1 MEKIY
6 NITAAVDADIAGGW
20 LDEVI
25 SSFLPTLMA
34 VPGVLNVELIEVQAP
49 EAPKESRTFTV
60 QIRFA
65 DPGALE
71 TFLAQQERRAEKRLF
86 EKFGSKYVT
95 FRLQLDSLHRL

>member
-6 NITAAVDADIAGGW
+6 NITAAVDADIAERW
-20 LDEVI
+20 LEESV
-25 SSFLPTLMA
+25 SSFLPALMA

-49 EAPKESRTFTV
+49 DAPQDARTFTV

-65 DPGALE
+65 DQGALDA
-71 TFLAQQERRAEKRLF
+71 FLAQHEQRVEKGLS

-95 FRLQLDSLHRL
+95 FRLQLNSLHRL

>member
-6 NITAAVDADIAGGW
+6 NITAAVDADIAEKW
-20 LDEVI
+20 SEEAV
-25 SSFLPTLMA
+25 SSFLPGLMA

-49 EAPKESRTFTV
+49 DAPKEARTFTV

-65 DPGALE
+65 DQGALND
-71 TFLAQQERRAEKRLF
+71 FLAQHEQRAEKELF
-86 EKFGSKYVT
+86 EKFGNKYVT